1 MVKDNIIQFPTPEQV
16 SKKEAEEI
24 ISQASNECNE
34 LAQHLCH
41 ILTEEIFA
49 GSHYFEDSEYFD
61 ETYQESR
68 DIYVITNLINAM
80 LLRQLE
86 IPHTL
91 QRSLDKLYIKIKQL
105 AQLPEQDFE
114 VSFDPEFEIT
124 FEPDFDMNINDEDDK
139 DDTDT

>member
-41 ILTEEIFA
+41 ILAEEIFA

-139 DDTDT
+139 DDT